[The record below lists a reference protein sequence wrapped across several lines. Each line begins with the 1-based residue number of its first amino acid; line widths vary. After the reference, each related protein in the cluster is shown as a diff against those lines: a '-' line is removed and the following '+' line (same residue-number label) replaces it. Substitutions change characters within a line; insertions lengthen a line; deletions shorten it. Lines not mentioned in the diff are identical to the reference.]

1 MYCTDSLDLSAVMAT
16 ALHDIKNALTLFNQ
30 SIEAIANRT
39 YTNESERQQELTHL
53 REQSE
58 QMSIM
63 LTQTLAMYKNQ
74 GNKLAINIEEVFIRD
89 LLDDVE
95 ARFHWLTKRRDITVD
110 IICDEDL
117 LWYCDNQL
125 ISYTL
130 NDILSNALRFVKKN
144 IQIIAK
150 AADNQL
156 EISILDDGVGF
167 SSDIIESIKNTP
179 QKPWESSKEHS
190 GLGLFFAQLTAQAH
204 HKADRHGE
212 ITLTNGG
219 ALGGGIFTLH
229 LP

>member
-1 MYCTDSLDLSAVMAT
+1 MAT
-16 ALHDIKNALTLFNQ
+16 TLHDMKNELTLFNQ
-30 SIEAIANRT
+30 SIETIANKT

-58 QMSIM
+58 HMSIM
-63 LTQTLAMYKNQ
+63 LTQALTMYKNQ
-74 GNKLAINIEEVFIRD
+74 GNNLAINIEEVFIRD
-89 LLDDVE
+89 LLDDVK
-95 ARFHWLTKRRDITVD
+95 ARFHWVTLRRGINIE

-117 LWYCDNQL
+117 FWYCDNQL

-130 NDILSNALRFVKKN
+130 NDIISNALRFVEKN
-144 IQIIAK
+144 IQIIAQT
-150 AADNQL
+150 ADNKL
-156 EISILDDGVGF
+156 EISILDDGIGF
-167 SSDIIESIKNTP
+167 NSDIIKSVQDISL
-179 QKPWESSKEHS
+179 KPRKSSSNHS

-219 ALGGGIFTLH
+219 DLGGGIFTLH